1 MKVIVFQLVCISVFI
16 SAAWLPSPLVLLMGL
31 YRSPLGGL
39 VCLVGFFF
47 LYDVHGT
54 VEAASSP
61 CQMSNTS

>member
-1 MKVIVFQLVCISVFI
+1 MKVIVFQLVCISMFI
-16 SAAWLPSPLVLLMGL
+16 SGAWLPSPLVLLMGL
-31 YRSPLGGL
+31 YRRFGL
-39 VCLVGFFF
+39 FVWVFVFF